1 MWERLSKLPV
11 QIVIAFL
18 IILLSF
24 GLLYLIPF
32 KEIPERNHDVFIALI
47 SGVIGSTVTPVIGWL
62 YTLNKNNANGQ
73 KQNPS

>member
-1 MWERLSKLPV
+1 MWEKLSKLPV

-18 IILLSF
+18 VIILSF

-62 YTLNKNNANGQ
+62 YTLNKNNGNNKPQ
-73 KQNPS
+73 Q